1 MKKRKANNLFFW
13 VGRYPT
19 NLTYDNGK
27 KSIKIYITNAA
38 ESINGK
44 VTDRSVF
51 INGTPVYNVTF
62 KDRRMTWDY
71 NTDSLQPNQSK
82 GDIVF
87 MGVFANV
94 YIGNKFSGTLEI
106 KSNITG
112 KKESYKITGFSRI
125 LTPKSKAD
133 KDKTD
138 KNKDGSDKNKDGS
151 DKNKDG
157 SDKNKDGSDKNKD
170 GSDKNKDGS
179 DKNKDG
185 SDKNKDGSDKNKDG
199 SDKNKDTINSHD
211 YHKEMSVGFAKYK
224 TKVFGEQLW
233 TVENM
238 RHYPSAAP

>member
-1 MKKRKANNLFFW
+1 MFVDEVFSKTTLFLEFVKHLRISLTLNDNLQTLQSFLTSKCSLCKVKTVATEFEKRKANNLFFW

-71 NTDSLQPNQSK
+71 DTDSLQPNQSK

-94 YIGNKFSGTLEI
+94 YIGCKFSGTLEI
-106 KSNITG
+106 KSNIHLCFYQIRLCLCR
-112 KKESYKITGFSRI
+112 SHLCFYQIRLCLCRI
-125 LTPKSKAD
+125 RLCFTFAYIANIKRQSSNASKLL
-133 KDKTD
+133 
-138 KNKDGSDKNKDGS
+138 N
-151 DKNKDG
+151 
-157 SDKNKDGSDKNKD
+157 
-170 GSDKNKDGS
+170 
-179 DKNKDG
+179 
-185 SDKNKDGSDKNKDG
+185 
-199 SDKNKDTINSHD
+199 
-211 YHKEMSVGFAKYK
+211 
-224 TKVFGEQLW
+224 Q
-233 TVENM
+233 
-238 RHYPSAAP
+238 